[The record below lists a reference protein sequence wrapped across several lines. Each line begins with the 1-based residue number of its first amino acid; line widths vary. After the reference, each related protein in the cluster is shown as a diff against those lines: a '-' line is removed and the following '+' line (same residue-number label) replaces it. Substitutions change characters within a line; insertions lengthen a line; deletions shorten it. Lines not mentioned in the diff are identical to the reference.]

1 MLFVI
6 KEGLYFSQSPDKA
19 LQIACIGKIVTDAN
33 NMSRKY
39 CGQKGIT
46 FLENNNIKKEHLSLK
61 ILHLKEKFRDTKRLT
76 NVTY

>member
-1 MLFVI
+1 
-6 KEGLYFSQSPDKA
+6 
-19 LQIACIGKIVTDAN
+19 
-33 NMSRKY
+33 MSRKY

-46 FLENNNIKKEHLSLK
+46 FLENNNIKKEHLRLK